1 MVVASKRAVS
11 EASQSFEGTTLAGLQ
26 VHCWHQRFL
35 VVEKPSGLLSQ
46 PGLGDAQSDSL
57 ITRIQAVRP
66 ELRLVHRLDR
76 DTSGLLLLAR
86 DPESLKVL
94 GGLFAER
101 KVHKLYAA
109 EVCGHPTAHSGAVR
123 LPLARLSAQPPRYG
137 PHRDGRFCLTLWRCA
152 QLGSARS
159 RLWLAP
165 RTGRSHQLRAHLA
178 AIGLPVIGDP
188 IYAASGLGSPT
199 ERLHLH
205 ALGLSFSDPFS
216 GQRIRVRSSLPWS

>member
-26 VHCWHQRFL
+26 VHSWHQRFL

-57 ITRIQAVRP
+57 ITRVQAVRP

-109 EVCGHPTAHSGAVR
+109 DVCGHPTAHSGAVR

-137 PHRDGRFCLTLWRCA
+137 PHRDGRSCLTLWRCA

-188 IYAASGLGSPT
+188 IYAASGPGSPT

-205 ALGLSFSDPFS
+205 ALGLSFSDPFC
-216 GQRIRVRSSLPWS
+216 GERIRVRSSLPWS

>member
-1 MVVASKRAVS
+1 
-11 EASQSFEGTTLAGLQ
+11 
-26 VHCWHQRFL
+26 
-35 VVEKPSGLLSQ
+35 
-46 PGLGDAQSDSL
+46 
-57 ITRIQAVRP
+57 
-66 ELRLVHRLDR
+66 
-76 DTSGLLLLAR
+76 LLLLAR

-101 KVHKLYAA
+101 KVHKLYSAD
-109 EVCGHPTAHSGAVR
+109 VCGHPTAHSGAVR

-137 PHRDGRFCLTLWRCA
+137 PHRDGRSCLTLWRCA

>member
-1 MVVASKRAVS
+1 VVVASKRAVS
-11 EASQSFEGTTLAGLQ
+11 EASKSFEGTTLVGLQ

-57 ITRIQAVRP
+57 ITRVQAVRP

-109 EVCGHPTAHSGAVR
+109 DVCGHPTAHSGAVR

-137 PHRDGRFCLTLWRCA
+137 PHRDGRSCLTLWRCA

>member
-1 MVVASKRAVS
+1 MS
-11 EASQSFEGTTLAGLQ
+11 EASQSIEGSSLVGLQ
-26 VHCWHQRFL
+26 VHLWHQRFL

-46 PGLGDAQSDSL
+46 PGLGDSQSDSL
-57 ITRIQAVRP
+57 ITRLQAVRP

-101 KVHKLYAA
+101 KAHKFYAA
-109 EVCGHPTAHSGAVR
+109 DVHGHPKSRSGAVR
-123 LPLARLSAQPPRYG
+123 LPLARLSAHPPRYG
-137 PHRDGRFCLTLWRCA
+137 PRRDGRSCLTLWRCA
-152 QLGSARS
+152 QMGSDRS

-178 AIGLPVIGDP
+178 AIGLPIIGDP
-188 IYAASGLGSPT
+188 IYASSGLGSPG

-205 ALGLSFSDPFS
+205 ALGLSFSDPFN

>member
-1 MVVASKRAVS
+1 MS
-11 EASQSFEGTTLAGLQ
+11 ERSQSFEDPSLAGLQ

-46 PGLGDAQSDSL
+46 PGLGDSQSDSL
-57 ITRIQAVRP
+57 ITRVQAVRP

-86 DPESLKVL
+86 DPDSLKLL
-94 GGLFAER
+94 GGLFADR
-101 KVHKLYAA
+101 RVHKLYAA
-109 EVCGHPTAHSGAVR
+109 DVHGHPPARSGSVR
-123 LPLARLSAQPPRYG
+123 LPLARLSARPPRYG
-137 PHRDGRFCLTLWRCA
+137 PHRDGRSSLTLWRCA
-152 QLGSARS
+152 QLGSDRS

-178 AIGLPVIGDP
+178 AIGLPIIGDP
-188 IYAASGLGSPT
+188 IYAASGLGSPLD
-199 ERLHLH
+199 RLHLH

-216 GQRIRVRSSLPWS
+216 AQRIGVRSSLPWS

>member
-26 VHCWHQRFL
+26 VHFWHQRFL

-57 ITRIQAVRP
+57 ITRVQAVRP

-137 PHRDGRFCLTLWRCA
+137 PHRDGRSCLTLWRCA

-188 IYAASGLGSPT
+188 IYAASGLGYPM

>member
-1 MVVASKRAVS
+1 MS
-11 EASQSFEGTTLAGLQ
+11 EASESSEARSLAGLW
-26 VHCWHQRFL
+26 VHVWHPHFL

-46 PGLGDAQSDSL
+46 PGLGDSQSDSL
-57 ITRIQAVRP
+57 ITRLQGVRP

-86 DPESLKVL
+86 DQESLKIL
-94 GGLFAER
+94 GGLFADR

-109 EVCGHPTAHSGAVR
+109 DVHGHPKSCSGAVR
-123 LPLARLSAQPPRYG
+123 FPLARVSTNPPRYG
-137 PHRDGRFCLTLWRCA
+137 PHRDGRSCLTLWRCA
-152 QLGSARS
+152 QLGDDRS

-188 IYAASGLGSPT
+188 IYATPGLSASLD
-199 ERLHLH
+199 RLHLH

-216 GQRIRVRSSLPWS
+216 GERIRVRSPLPWP

>member
-1 MVVASKRAVS
+1 MAAASES
-11 EASQSFEGTTLAGLQ
+11 LAGLR
-26 VHCWHQRFL
+26 VRCWHPHFL

-46 PGLGDAQSDSL
+46 PGLGAALSDSL
-57 ITRIQAVRP
+57 ITRVQAVRP

-86 DPESLKVL
+86 DQESLKLL
-94 GGLFAER
+94 GGLFADR

-109 EVCGHPTAHSGAVR
+109 DVHGHPKALSGSVR
-123 LPLARLSAQPPRYG
+123 LPLARLAAHPPRYG
-137 PHRDGRFCLTLWRCA
+137 PHRDGRSCLTLWRCA
-152 QLGSARS
+152 QLGEDRS

-178 AIGLPVIGDP
+178 AIGLPVIGDS
-188 IYAASGLGSPT
+188 IYAALGLGSSR

-205 ALGLSFSDPFS
+205 ALGLSFSDPYS
-216 GQRIRVRSSLPWS
+216 GERIRVRSPLPWA